1 MKVFLTIKN
10 NHIYLYSNDIVNISK
25 YINKPIVDQYII
37 LNYNELSEYTKKLN
51 NNGYICE
58 VITRSSL

>member
-1 MKVFLTIKN
+1 MKVFFKIKD
-10 NHIYLYSNDIVNISK
+10 NHIYLYSNDIVKISEC
-25 YINKPIVDQYII
+25 IDKPIVDQYII

>member
-1 MKVFLTIKN
+1 MKIFFKIKDN
-10 NHIYLYSNDIVNISK
+10 NIHLYSNDIVRISE

-51 NNGYICE
+51 RNGYICE
-58 VITRSSL
+58 VITQSSL

>member
-1 MKVFLTIKN
+1 MKVFLKIKDDN
-10 NHIYLYSNDIVNISK
+10 IYLYSNDIVRISE

-51 NNGYICE
+51 RNGYICE
-58 VITRSSL
+58 VITKSSL